1 MLWHALAEAA
11 SLNRTE
17 LLLLVVRLEEAH
29 CYSKPLLERAMG
41 ALDSKITT
49 QTTPKGVSSYPFRR
63 VAGASREATPRA
75 HAILLL
81 SSSQTQSHD
90 VPAPSA
96 SGHLLLSGPPTLTQV

>member
-17 LLLLVVRLEEAH
+17 VLLLIVGLEVA
-29 CYSKPLLERAMG
+29 YSKPLSERAMG
-41 ALDSKITT
+41 ALDSRLTT
-49 QTTPKGVSSYPFRR
+49 QTTPKGVSSDPFRR
-63 VAGASREATPRA
+63 VAGASRETEPRA

-90 VPAPSA
+90 VPTPS
-96 SGHLLLSGPPTLTQV
+96 PPVTRYCAVLRP